1 VKSRLETILET
12 VQSILSEVV
21 DTPQRKEQ
29 LLKAAKK
36 AMKRADRRTLQLAR
50 QGYGVGENPPEHE
63 FIRQNDARY
72 ERMKSLVGRL
82 EGMNEDIRHPDQVR
96 ADMDYHI
103 EKRGGIP
110 KQLHDELKQSMIA
123 YGELPPEKKKRP
135 KKETQNPTNESVL
148 KELYSF
154 AGLYARAAGIKPREL
169 TDKEKEEGQNPWLTP
184 EGKTIYPTGTLA
196 RILGG
201 NEYVQRGTKSV
212 PELNQQFT
220 DLNKSTRNVLYKA
233 TTGSV
238 RGLQTP
244 KEIEDFS
251 NPRIFQMGSI
261 LRKMASRASRVRQ
274 VGERTLGL
282 LRAIQPPPPP
292 PTDHY
297 G

>member
-1 VKSRLETILET
+1 MGV
-12 VQSILSEVV
+12 
-21 DTPQRKEQ
+21 
-29 LLKAAKK
+29 
-36 AMKRADRRTLQLAR
+36 LQ
-50 QGYGVGENPPEHE
+50 
-63 FIRQNDARY
+63 
-72 ERMKSLVGRL
+72 
-82 EGMNEDIRHPDQVR
+82 
-96 ADMDYHI
+96 
-103 EKRGGIP
+103 
-110 KQLHDELKQSMIA
+110 DELKQS
-123 YGELPPEKKKRP
+123 EKFHGNM
-135 KKETQNPTNESVL
+135 QESVL

-154 AGLYARAAGIKPREL
+154 SGLFARASGMKPREL
-169 TDKEKEEGQNPWLTP
+169 TPEQEAAGENPWLTP